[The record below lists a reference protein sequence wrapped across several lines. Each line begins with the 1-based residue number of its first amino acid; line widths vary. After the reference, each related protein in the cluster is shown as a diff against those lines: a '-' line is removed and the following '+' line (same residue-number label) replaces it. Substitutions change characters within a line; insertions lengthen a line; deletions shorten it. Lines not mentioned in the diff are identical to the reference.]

1 MEEPSRPHAAFEDR
15 ARAAFASLTRSM
27 PATTAATT
35 TTETTTA
42 ANVDQQQ
49 RIGPRSSSSPPPS
62 SYEAAAAQQQPAAW
76 SVSASAPVFASSRK
90 NAADFSE
97 DDEAEER
104 VRVQSRGGGG
114 GEHDEDEDEDL
125 EEERDDPLGLSRE
138 ACERGFLPSEA
149 YCRQLDK
156 EEEFD
161 AIDAIADPGEAERR
175 RRAGSSGG
183 GGAEEERGAAGPSTA
198 AAAATAAATTSALAA
213 AVEASN
219 ATATKRVRFE
229 GVSVPWVPPHRRP
242 GWSGGIGAGAV
253 IEE

>member
-35 TTETTTA
+35 TTETMTA

-114 GEHDEDEDEDL
+114 GEHDEDEDL